1 MNKQLDQWRGG
12 FGNEYVDRNV
22 ASSGMLQSR
31 VRLWAEILSAAG
43 GNQPASILEI
53 GANIGINL
61 RALRALTSAE
71 FYAVEPN
78 DKARAT
84 LVADGIV
91 LPANLR
97 AGAANQIGLPDG
109 VADLAFTSGV
119 MIHIPPADL
128 DQSCR
133 EIYRCAKSYIV
144 CIEYFS
150 DKPVALDY
158 RGHDDLLF
166 KRDFGGYWL
175 DLFPSMT
182 PLKWGFAWKRTTGLD
197 NLTWWIFRK

>member
-1 MNKQLDQWRGG
+1 
-12 FGNEYVDRNV
+12 
-22 ASSGMLQSR
+22 
-31 VRLWAEILSAAG
+31 
-43 GNQPASILEI
+43 
-53 GANIGINL
+53 
-61 RALRALTSAE
+61 
-71 FYAVEPN
+71 
-78 DKARAT
+78 
-84 LVADGIV
+84 
-91 LPANLR
+91 
-97 AGAANQIGLPDG
+97 
-109 VADLAFTSGV
+109 